1 MDTLSEVV
9 IALLKNS
16 VDAHSFS
23 VAIRICPE
31 LFWLQVLDNGDG
43 FDEADLA
50 GVGKCCPLN
59 IDFKQMKPVK
69 KFARLTG
76 SSLLEI
82 IGRCEEVLIETL
94 DCRHGDAKSHSR
106 SFKHPAGHN
115 SSQAD
120 VTTTQYQRQC
130 VRKSQGTT
138 VTLKNVFWQDP
149 DRGRRHSRKTD
160 DDYRK
165 LLADLRAFALVHF
178 DRSFTLQNLST
189 SEVEFK
195 SKKKTTLISK
205 YCELYQLSEQDVD
218 ITTCTKDNV
227 CIEGYFS
234 RREARHA
241 LEPVQL
247 TFING
252 LASEAYLPTV
262 NDVLTQQKQS
272 LDFVLVATYPKND
285 VLTQLAEPVLRNC
298 LLRCLN
304 QYKKSLENRRKQA
317 IVVVS
322 PEQIPAPQAQPHPA
336 DEEDILYGLNSSQL
350 DEDKRKAVAKC
361 SLWLRTSDFTV
372 RPEDLNL
379 DQQMN
384 SRKNGYGSKENQG
397 KSGHDQ
403 PVDFFASPKAG
414 QTKFPEP
421 AASTPLRNKLPAKL
435 PVPKFLPEPT
445 PPAAPSKLP
454 RRPQRITQRTPQK
467 RWKVV
472 EIKKKKKAQVNDS
485 GGTAALEPAHPEE
498 KPHAKH
504 RVTKPTSAA
513 QVEIP
518 TRFDRRNNRD
528 NAINNLLSPTR
539 EDHPKTTP
547 NEQSPGDLSFFREFE
562 QTIVPQKDASFL
574 NICSD
579 LNGVGDIHVKRNETV
594 FEGCGSS
601 GSPTQATAPNISN
614 NQSAMES
621 EIFNIFPEAH
631 FLAPR
636 PPDPSDR
643 LAKSPTS
650 RYEGLDL
657 PECYADFHEDCHETV
672 QHYRMAVAMT
682 VTTEERRTAGPR
694 SPASREIEILRQ
706 PFHEPRYLLRSNRH
720 WGRPGAA

>member
-50 GVGKCCPLN
+50 SVGKCSCPVN

-82 IGRCEEVLIETL
+82 IGRCEEVRIETL

-106 SFKHPAGHN
+106 SFKHPAAAGHN

-120 VTTTQYQRQC
+120 GTTTQYQRQC

-195 SKKKTTLISK
+195 SKKKPTLASK

-234 RREARHA
+234 RREARPT

-252 LASEAYLPTV
+252 LPSDAYLPTV

-285 VLTQLAEPVLRNC
+285 VLTQLTEPVLRNC

-322 PEQIPAPQAQPHPA
+322 PEQIPAPQPQPHA
-336 DEEDILYGLNSSQL
+336 ACEEDVLYGLNSSQL
-350 DEDKRKAVAKC
+350 DEDKRKAVEKC
-361 SLWLRTSDFTV
+361 SLWLRTNDFTV
-372 RPEDLNL
+372 RPEDLN
-379 DQQMN
+379 QQMN
-384 SRKNGYGSKENQG
+384 SPKNAKGSKENPG
-397 KSGHDQ
+397 KSNHNQ
-403 PVDFFASPKAG
+403 LVDFFASPKAG

-421 AASTPLRNKLPAKL
+421 AASTPLINKLPAKL

-445 PPAAPSKLP
+445 PAAPSKLP
-454 RRPQRITQRTPQK
+454 RRPQT
-467 RWKVV
+467 
-472 EIKKKKKAQVNDS
+472 
-485 GGTAALEPAHPEE
+485 
-498 KPHAKH
+498 
-504 RVTKPTSAA
+504 TS
-513 QVEIP
+513 
-518 TRFDRRNNRD
+518 
-528 NAINNLLSPTR
+528 
-539 EDHPKTTP
+539 H
-547 NEQSPGDLSFFREFE
+547 EQTLGDLSFFREFE

-579 LNGVGDIHVKRNETV
+579 LNGVGDIHAKRNETV
-594 FEGCGSS
+594 FEGCGSD
-601 GSPTQATAPNISN
+601 SPTQAATPNISN

-631 FLAPR
+631 FLVPR
-636 PPDPSDR
+636 PPDPHDR

-672 QHYRMAVAMT
+672 QHYRMAVAT
-682 VTTEERRTAGPR
+682 AVTTEERRPR

-706 PFHEPRYLLRSNRH
+706 PFHEPRYLLRPNRH
-720 WGRPGAA
+720 W